1 MKYLLS
7 AFLGNQLSS
16 YSLCLFDEVDQFT
29 SAVTPPERLD
39 LDDKFHV
46 LLKEGIIIL
55 QVLQKMRVFYRLQP
69 PLSFARH
76 LNTMYLFLLRIS
88 SCSAGRQYSE

>member
-7 AFLGNQLSS
+7 AYFDKQSRS

-46 LLKEGIIIL
+46 LLKEGIVIL
-55 QVLQKMRVFYRLQP
+55 QVLQKNEGFLSLTTTPFLCAPLEYYVLVP
-69 PLSFARH
+69 PKDF
-76 LNTMYLFLLRIS
+76 FLL
-88 SCSAGRQYSE
+88 CWPAVL